1 MNFLK
6 IIFYCYLLL
15 IIGLILA
22 TLRRNKKIK
31 TYILKELKRLKELYK
46 NKNEIECVSKGK
58 NLDLFIYSFSV
69 IIFVDSIFLSKIIAF
84 NSFFIVA
91 GILLIIVIIDIVIFI
106 LIYYLLNKN
115 VKSLHIKDNFLYIKY
130 GKSIEEYSINNIDK
144 IKYRISSSRG
154 IRIFMLYI
162 KNKEDNK
169 YDGYILNYY
178 KEINI
183 IALIILIKSIKQN
196 KIEKIDII
204 NEEEIGEIM
213 NELETAKLNEED
225 VKYIVL

>member
-1 MNFLK
+1 MNFIK
-6 IIFYCYLLL
+6 IIFYFYLLL

-46 NKNEIECVSKGK
+46 NNNDIECVSKGK
-58 NLDLFIYSFSV
+58 NLDLLIYSFSV
-69 IIFVDSIFLSKIIAF
+69 IIFVDSIFLSIIIAF
-84 NSFFIVA
+84 NSFFIAA
-91 GILLIIVIIDIVIFI
+91 GILLIMVIIDIVIFI

-162 KNKEDNK
+162 KNH
-169 YDGYILNYY
+169 L
-178 KEINI
+178 
-183 IALIILIKSIKQN
+183 
-196 KIEKIDII
+196 
-204 NEEEIGEIM
+204 
-213 NELETAKLNEED
+213 
-225 VKYIVL
+225 

>member
-1 MNFLK
+1 MNIFYYYIFI
-6 IIFYCYLLL
+6 IIFLT
-15 IIGLILA
+15 IIFIFNE
-22 TLRRNKKIK
+22 LRRDKKTK
-31 TYILKELKRLKELYK
+31 TGILKELKRFKELYK
-46 NKNEIECVSKGK
+46 NNNDIECVSKGK
-58 NLDLFIYSFSV
+58 NLDLLIYSFSV
-69 IIFVDSIFLSKIIAF
+69 IIFVDSIFLSIIIAF
-84 NSFFIVA
+84 NSFFIAA
-91 GILLIIVIIDIVIFI
+91 GILLIMVIIDIVIFI